1 MFATFDVRSRF
12 LRFVAL
18 ITIVL
23 LGSGTSSIAADAPV
37 EIHAILPLSGS
48 GAFIG
53 EKKVETLKMIE
64 ALVNATGGI
73 KGRPVKFVV
82 HDDGS
87 SPQNGVQITSA
98 LLADHAT
105 VILGSVLAAICK
117 AEAPLVS
124 NSGPLT
130 YCYSPNVD
138 FDAGTYTFT
147 ASLGTPDTIV
157 KMLQF
162 FKQRGWTRIALIAST
177 DASGEDFDQ
186 PFVAALTKGNTN
198 GLTLVA
204 HERFN
209 IQDISA
215 SAQIARIKAAAPQVV
230 MIQAVGP
237 AFGTV
242 LRNINDAGLNAALF
256 GAAGDLSYKQLD
268 EYKTFVH
275 DLYFVTAGG
284 ATPVASAP
292 PQQKRAQD
300 VFFKQL
306 KAAGI
311 RPEYLYADTW
321 DPPMLVVDAL
331 RHIGPD
337 ASANQLRDYIANLHA
352 WWGVSGVYD
361 FQAHPQRGLGASA
374 AIVDHWDATTG
385 EIGIVP

>member
-1 MFATFDVRSRF
+1 MMRNIV
-12 LRFVAL
+12 LRCCALVAL
-18 ITIVL
+18 ALFGTV
-23 LGSGTSSIAADAPV
+23 TSSVAADAPV

-64 ALVNATGGI
+64 AYVNATGGI

-98 LLADHAT
+98 LVASHAT

-124 NSGPLT
+124 KSGPLT

-186 PFVAALTKGNTN
+186 PFAAALTSGNAY

-215 SAQIARIKAAAPQVV
+215 AAQVARIKAAAPQVV

-256 GAAGDLSYKQLD
+256 GAAGDLSYKQLE

-284 ATPVASAP
+284 ADPVASAP

-300 VFFKQL
+300 VFFQAL

-331 RHIGPD
+331 RHVGPD
-337 ASANQLRDYIANLHA
+337 ASASQLRDYIANLHD
-352 WWGVSGVYD
+352 WWGVSGLYD
-361 FQAHPQRGLGASA
+361 FRAHPQRGLGAKA
-374 AIVDHWDATTG
+374 AIVDHWNATSG
-385 EIGIVP
+385 DINVLP